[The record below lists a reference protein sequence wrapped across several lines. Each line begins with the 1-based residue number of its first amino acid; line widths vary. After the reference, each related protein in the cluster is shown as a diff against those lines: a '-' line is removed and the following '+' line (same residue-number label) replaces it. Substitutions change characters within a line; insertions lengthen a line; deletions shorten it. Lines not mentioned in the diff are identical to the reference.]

1 MKTKTLIATN
11 ADKAKKKIRTMY
23 ESARV
28 VNEKLSILYEVEGM
42 EPLKS
47 KEEAIEFLI
56 NPATGLEKKI
66 VESFGGDFNSGKR
79 KLNGKVLAGLY
90 NIPFDDILSN
100 FRHVSYVPVM
110 DCDLDK
116 KGMFT
121 VSKETETAIYE
132 EMKDYIQSEAEE
144 KAFQLQKD
152 MADAITNYIK
162 VFDKLE
168 FPLYETQRAA
178 LEYLGLETGLKDG
191 EVIVQPDIRYIRR
204 RLNND
209 SFKEHFVE
217 RVKKLN

>member
-1 MKTKTLIATN
+1 METRTLIATN
-11 ADKAKKKIRTMY
+11 ADKAERKIKTML

-47 KEEAIEFLI
+47 KEEAIEFLRD
-56 NPATGLEKKI
+56 PATGLEKKI

-100 FRHVSYVPVM
+100 FRHISYATVTN
-110 DCDLDK
+110 CDLDK
-116 KGMFT
+116 KGFFT
-121 VSKETETAIYE
+121 VNKETETAIYE
-132 EMKDYIQSEAEE
+132 EMKDYIESEAEE

-152 MADAITNYIK
+152 MADAVTNYIK

-168 FPLYETQRAA
+168 FPLYENQRAA
-178 LEYLGLETGLKDG
+178 FEYLGIETGLKDG
-191 EVIVQPDIRYIRR
+191 EIILQPDIRYIRR
-204 RLNND
+204 RLND
-209 SFKEHFVE
+209 ESKQKTFLE
-217 RVKKLN
+217 RVKKFN